1 MSTQR
6 QVAATAKWAE
16 SAMAAS
22 PISEHAAVQEKERGK
37 VQVTSVRLEERNG
50 MHITVPVQI
59 AKYRQGTKGTATF
72 FSSD

>member
-1 MSTQR
+1 MKR
-6 QVAATAKWAE
+6 GFK
-16 SAMAAS
+16 
-22 PISEHAAVQEKERGK
+22 SEGRDVIRMEKRKKRAAVQEKERGK